1 MNLIL
6 ISRLPNSFC
15 SFTHHYKIYLAA
27 LQKDITAFD
36 KAIGT
41 VSVMF
46 LLIEMVAGP
55 LALLRL
61 LYAQAER
68 YYLEEKQVAKELER
82 KDQQQ

>member
-1 MNLIL
+1 M
-6 ISRLPNSFC
+6 
-15 SFTHHYKIYLAA
+15 YLAA
-27 LQKDITAFD
+27 FQKDITAFD

-41 VSVMF
+41 VSVVF

-68 YYLEEKQVAKELER
+68 YYLEEKQAEKELE
-82 KDQQQ
+82 KKSQG